1 VPPLSYLT
9 SCTPIK
15 SSLYLANSLAT
26 AVSEPALYRLLTF
39 HVPKKMFLFCCL
51 LRDTSSRNTP
61 HPGDPSGGVKFTS
74 RLFCLQRKH
83 LTLWVFLNMGFHGE
97 ALLAPR
103 PTPKLEDH
111 PLSAVRDC
119 LFNLFAATLH
129 IGGRSSIRNLRTR
142 HAVVTGTHLS
152 HGKIMISWFKWG

>member
-1 VPPLSYLT
+1 MPPLSYLT

-103 PTPKLEDH
+103 PTPQVGGPHLVGCPRLLIQFICSYPPYRRPFFHPQSEDTPCRGDRD
-111 PLSAVRDC
+111 PLITWKNND
-119 LFNLFAATLH
+119 
-129 IGGRSSIRNLRTR
+129 
-142 HAVVTGTHLS
+142 
-152 HGKIMISWFKWG
+152 